1 MIRYGR
7 SEIRKITEDKAYS
20 CEEPYI
26 GKYISQVFEYNSE
39 DMENWGKAI
48 EILVG
53 DTWKEVDDQYELKYG
68 SKRTTDLEEKFNET
82 MDGLKDT
89 LKELVNVLKGD
100 E

>member
-53 DTWKEVDDQYELKYG
+53 NTWKEVDDQYELKYG
-68 SKRTTDLEEKFNET
+68 SKRTTDLEENQKQLENNMKYF
-82 MDGLKDT
+82 K
-89 LKELVNVLKGD
+89 VLEGGRK
-100 E
+100 